1 MRAPTIV
8 SPSLGIS
15 SGPHPP
21 RNWSRVIDDGLE
33 EEGAENVAY
42 GDGNVTIAT
51 DQKGNVAKCQCKIF
65 SWSLILQL

>member
-33 EEGAENVAY
+33 EEGAENAAY
-42 GDGNVTIAT
+42 GDGNVS
-51 DQKGNVAKCQCKIF
+51 QKGNAAKCQCQIL